1 MHQIEQILTGLPDAG
16 YWLIL
21 AISLLLS
28 LTTGAYVKK
37 TYARF
42 SSVPASSGVTAND
55 FARKMLADNGIYDVV
70 LAHTSGELTDNYNQ
84 RTLTLSLSDSTYGKN
99 SVAAIGVAAHEAGH
113 AVQYKKR
120 YLPVLLRSGMAG
132 IVGVGSNLGLILAV
146 VGSLFNSAFGDALIT
161 VGLFLYSAVFLFTLI
176 TLPVEFNASRRA
188 ISAAR
193 DSGYFSSPEL
203 AGMRSVLTAAALT
216 YVASMTV
223 ALLNLLRMISIF
235 GTGRRRN

>member
-1 MHQIEQILTGLPDAG
+1 MQQINEILTRMPDAG

-21 AISLLLS
+21 AVSLFLSIS
-28 LTTGAYVKK
+28 TGAYVKK
-37 TYARF
+37 TYAKF
-42 SSVPASSGVTAND
+42 GSVPVSSDVTAND
-55 FARKMLADNGIYDVV
+55 FAQKMLRDNGIYDVA
-70 LAHTSGELTDNYNQ
+70 LAHTSGELTDNYNH
-84 RTLTLSLSDSTYGKN
+84 RALTLSLSDSTYGKS
-99 SVAAIGVAAHEAGH
+99 SVAAVGVAAHEAGH

-132 IVGVGSNLGLILAV
+132 VVNVGSNLGLILAV

-161 VGLFLYSAVFLFTLI
+161 VGLVLYSAVFLFTLV

-193 DSGYFSSPEL
+193 ASGFFSSKEL

-235 GTGRRRN
+235 GGGRRRN